1 MYEQPDKYNWV
12 IEYEGEPI
20 GNISV
25 VRCDDKSERVDLGYC
40 MGCAYW
46 NRGLMTEA
54 VKAVTDFL
62 FSEVGVNRIEI
73 SHAVKNLASGRVA
86 EKCGFRFEGTKR
98 EYYKTFAG
106 EFLDISYRG
115 LVRSD
120 WESK

>member
-1 MYEQPDKYNWV
+1 
-12 IEYEGEPI
+12 
-20 GNISV
+20 
-25 VRCDDKSERVDLGYC
+25 

-62 FSEVGVNRIEI
+62 FREVGVNRIEI
-73 SHAVKNLASGRVA
+73 SHAVKNPASGRVA
-86 EKCGFRFEGTKR
+86 EKCAFRFEGTKR